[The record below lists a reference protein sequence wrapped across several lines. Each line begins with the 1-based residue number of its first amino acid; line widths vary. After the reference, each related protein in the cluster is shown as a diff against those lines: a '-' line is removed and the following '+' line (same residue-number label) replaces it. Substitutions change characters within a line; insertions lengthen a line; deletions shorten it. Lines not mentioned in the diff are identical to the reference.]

1 MRSRVIPFTQFT
13 LLCCPLSFPCV
24 RSRVTPVRVALLR
37 VLLGRLYTLS
47 VLLPRL
53 VRPVCGELP
62 RPVRPVCAMLLRSVR
77 GVVARTPRSALAG
90 PVARGT

>member
-1 MRSRVIPFTQFT
+1 MRSRVIPSTQLI
-13 LLCCPLSFPCV
+13 LLWLPFSCRCV

-53 VRPVCGELP
+53 VRPVCEELP
-62 RPVRPVCAMLLRSVR
+62 RPVRPVCAMLLRSAR